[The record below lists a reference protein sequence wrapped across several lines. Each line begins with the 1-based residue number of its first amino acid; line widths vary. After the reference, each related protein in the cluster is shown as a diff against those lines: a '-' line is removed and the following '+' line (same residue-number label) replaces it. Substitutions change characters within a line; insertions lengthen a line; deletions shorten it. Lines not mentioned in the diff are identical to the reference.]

1 MGRYR
6 DIARTAGSLGSFFAG
21 LPLVA
26 WRAAPLGRTD
36 ARALAYAHAA
46 RARRRAGIELLIEG
60 AERVPREGA
69 FVLVYNEGSLVQDLA
84 NLEMLAR
91 LGVNQAVFAAEY
103 GLIPFFRRAAPK
115 WGVVLLRRG
124 HPAEVARTL
133 DELVAALRDG
143 ERVSMAPQGRISPDG
158 GVCHFK
164 RGAFLIAIR
173 AGVPVVPVG
182 VRGGAEILPPGSVRM
197 RPGVLRYR
205 VGAPLSVAG
214 CSESDAPA
222 LAARAR
228 EVVEHLVS
236 SDDES
241 TTGAPDLE

>member
-1 MGRYR
+1 MIGRSLR
-6 DIARTAGSLGSFFAG
+6 ELARTGGSLGRFFVS
-21 LPLVA
+21 LPFA
-26 WRAAPLGRTD
+26 ARRAAPLSRTA
-36 ARALAYAHAA
+36 ARALALDLAA
-46 RARRRAGIELLIEG
+46 RARRRAGLELAIDGSEL
-60 AERVPREGA
+60 VPREGP

-84 NLEMLAR
+84 NLEILAR
-91 LGVNQAVFAAEY
+91 FRIDHAVFAAEY

-133 DELVAALRDG
+133 DGLVAALRAG

-182 VRGGAEILPPGSVRM
+182 VRGGAEILPSRSLRM
-197 RPGVLRYR
+197 RPGTLWYR
-205 VGAPLSVAG
+205 VGSPLSVTG
-214 CSESDAPA
+214 CSEADAPA
-222 LAARAR
+222 LADLARR
-228 EVVEHLVS
+228 EVERLVTLAG
-236 SDDES
+236 DPRQR
-241 TTGAPDLE
+241 T